1 MMDDPQVIETLKD
14 LFNEDLMKYVR
25 DDVRFAILK
34 ITSCNGMEDVS
45 FSNSKIIF
53 NLLKEGKD
61 ASYVTLEQM
70 FGHGISV
77 LEDVRNG
84 KEIEEISK
92 YALVHLCEYYKSKE
106 TNASSLKKVFGNG
119 KPSETAITVALS
131 EHLLKP
137 LSPGQFSIL
146 DSTMNGRDKCQC
158 GCMKEDLNKY
168 GNTSIGNNSVWHG
181 TLDIILGFPEKVSST
196 EDIEQY
202 MDDMKI
208 NEGIGDIASGG
219 TTPKKTSSK
228 KAKQLVSD
236 SKQNSGKLTDKQS
249 IAEVKIEYT
258 ESRLMQALAQIIVF
272 SCQQKKNHP
281 AIFSNLMVPNIIIT
295 PKRFQVIMYDVRK
308 DLLIC
313 SRSIE
318 LFDSENNLECKAIV
332 VIWMVLHYRLFCTGF
347 NDVDKDVIERCRS
360 DCPLHV
366 GEKWDTHYINDP
378 VGSSPRYNT
387 YPKIDENLTNGKK
400 LNLKKKGTAK
410 QCIPREIK

>member
-1 MMDDPQVIETLKD
+1 MMDPQMIETLKD
-14 LFNEDLMKYVR
+14 LLTEDQMKYVR

-34 ITSCNGMEDVS
+34 ITSCNGMDNVS
-45 FSNSKIIF
+45 FSQSKISF
-53 NLLKEGKD
+53 DPLTEGKD
-61 ASYVTLEQM
+61 TLYVTLEQM
-70 FGHGISV
+70 FRHGISV

-84 KEIEEISK
+84 KKIEETST
-92 YALVHLCEYYKSKE
+92 YAALVHLCEYYKSKE

-168 GNTSIGNNSVWHG
+168 GNTSIGNKDVWHG
-181 TLDIILGFPEKVSST
+181 TLDIILGLPEKGSST
-196 EDIEQY
+196 EDIER
-202 MDDMKI
+202 DMVDMNI
-208 NEGIGDIASGG
+208 HEGTEDIASGG
-219 TTPKKTSSK
+219 TAPKKTSLK
-228 KAKQLVSD
+228 KEKQLVSS
-236 SKQNSGKLTDKQS
+236 SKQNSGKLTDELS

-295 PKRFQVIMYDVRK
+295 PNRFQVIMYDVQK

-400 LNLKKKGTAK
+400 LNLKKIGHRKTVHPLAK
-410 QCIPREIK
+410 

>member
-1 MMDDPQVIETLKD
+1 MMDVPQVIETLND
-14 LFNEDLMKYVR
+14 LLNEDLMKYVR

-34 ITSCNGMEDVS
+34 ITSCNGMDNVS
-45 FSNSKIIF
+45 FSNSKISF
-53 NLLKEGKD
+53 DPLTEGKD

-70 FGHGISV
+70 FGHGTSV
-77 LEDVRNG
+77 LEDVRDG
-84 KEIEEISK
+84 KGIEETSE
-92 YALVHLCEYYKSKE
+92 YDALVHLSEYYKSKE
-106 TNASSLKKVFGNG
+106 TNASLLKKVFGDEN
-119 KPSETAITVALS
+119 SRETHITVALS

-146 DSTMNGRDKCQC
+146 DSTMNGKDKCQC
-158 GCMKEDLNKY
+158 GCMTEDLNKY
-168 GNTSIGNNSVWHG
+168 GNTFIGNNSVWHG
-181 TLDIILGFPEKVSST
+181 TLDIILGFPEK
-196 EDIEQY
+196 DIEQY

-219 TTPKKTSSK
+219 TTPTKTSSK
-228 KAKQLVSD
+228 KAKQQVSD
-236 SKQNSGKLTDKQS
+236 SKQNSGKLSDKQS

-400 LNLKKKGTAK
+400 LNLKKKRAP
-410 QCIPREIK
+410 QNSASPREIK

>member
-1 MMDDPQVIETLKD
+1 MMDDQQVIKTLKD

-70 FGHGISV
+70 FGHGVSV

-84 KEIEEISK
+84 KGIEEISK

-106 TNASSLKKVFGNG
+106 TNASLLKKVFGDEN
-119 KPSETAITVALS
+119 SRETHITVALS

-146 DSTMNGRDKCQC
+146 DSTMNGKDKCQC
-158 GCMKEDLNKY
+158 GCMTEDLNKY
-168 GNTSIGNNSVWHG
+168 GNTSIGNKDVWHG
-181 TLDIILGFPEKVSST
+181 TLDIILGLPEKGSST
-196 EDIEQY
+196 EDIER
-202 MDDMKI
+202 DMVDI
-208 NEGIGDIASGG
+208 NIHEGTEDIASGE
-219 TTPKKTSSK
+219 TAPKKTSLK
-228 KAKQLVSD
+228 KESQLVSS
-236 SKQNSGKLTDKQS
+236 SKQNSGKLTVELS

-281 AIFSNLMVPNIIIT
+281 AFFSNLMVPNIIIT
-295 PKRFQVIMYDVRK
+295 PNRFQVIMYDVQK

-318 LFDSENNLECKAIV
+318 LFDSKNNLECKAIV

-400 LNLKKKGTAK
+400 LNLKK
-410 QCIPREIK
+410 